1 MYSFTI
7 RSINTQGKTKKK
19 QKTKEKQQSLP
30 SKFHRKKLHTHQ
42 INAPFNCFEQHIISR
57 ASRVQKWTE
66 GRRGSFDESSFIGDS
81 LFNHLRELS
90 PKYGQTMA
98 NLDLKI
104 SYNNNTNTLG

>member
-7 RSINTQGKTKKK
+7 RSINTQGKTKKQK

-66 GRRGSFDESSFIGDS
+66 GRRESFDENFFIGDP
-81 LFNHLRELS
+81 LFKFH
-90 PKYGQTMA
+90 
-98 NLDLKI
+98 
-104 SYNNNTNTLG
+104 